1 MLITTPNNKLDQ
13 IPDAPGVYRFTNES
27 GELLYIGKAKSL
39 RKRLPAYF
47 EGREHGPHIRKMAT
61 QITAVE
67 LHLTKTELEAL
78 LLEQRLIS
86 QLKPKYNIIFRDD
99 KTYSYIA
106 TTNHAFPQIKTFRGK
121 RSEQNNV
128 FGPYVDSKTAKAK
141 IETIQK
147 AFQIRTC
154 DDATFSNRSRPC
166 VLHQIKRC
174 SAPCINATNE
184 MIKQDY
190 AKQVHNAQNFLKGKS
205 ISIIR
210 DLTQEMLSYSKL
222 MQFEDAAKIRDQI
235 QSISPSTSHQNM
247 ESDETVDLDILA
259 HSETTNTNEL
269 FIYEIRSGLISNIFH
284 YTTNMHVDE
293 ADACESLVKQ
303 HYVKFTPP
311 KTIISD
317 SPLEYFKEAISLI
330 GEKWQV
336 APIVRQAT
344 NAFEKSWMSDAKL
357 NAQKSTSA
365 LHDVKTAENK
375 TKELALYKVFPKL
388 RKADQLRIECFDISH
403 FQGESP
409 VASCVVYD
417 QHQMRNDEY
426 RLFNITPENGGDDYA
441 SMKEALIRRYQTR
454 EQNELP
460 DLIIIDGGHGQLS
473 KAAEA
478 LDLINVSIPL
488 LGIAKGTTRKLGH
501 EELIPTW
508 GDYPIALDKSHPA
521 LLLLSMIRDESH
533 RFAITRNRKKV
544 SAKRT
549 ESELLK
555 IPGIGPSKRKALL
568 LAFGSAKSV
577 ANASISQISLV
588 DGIGTA
594 LAEKIKK
601 HFQT

>member
-13 IPDAPGVYRFTNES
+13 IPDSPGVYRFTSET

-39 RKRLPAYF
+39 KKRLPAYF

-61 QITAVE
+61 QIAAVE
-67 LHLTKTELEAL
+67 LHLTQTELEAL
-78 LLEQRLIS
+78 LLEQRLIT

-106 TTNHAFPQIKTFRGK
+106 ITNHNFPQIKTFRGK
-121 RSEQNNV
+121 RSEQNNI
-128 FGPYVDSKTAKAK
+128 FGPYVDSKTAKTK

-174 SAPCINATNE
+174 SAPCVNSTDDLT
-184 MIKQDY
+184 KQEY
-190 AKQVHNAQNFLKGKS
+190 QTQIGSTKNFLTGKS
-205 ISIIR
+205 SLIIR
-210 DLTQEMLSYSKL
+210 ELTQEMLNYSEH
-222 MQFEDAAKIRDQI
+222 MQFERAAKIRDQI
-235 QSISPSTSHQNM
+235 QAISPSTSHQNM
-247 ESDETVDLDILA
+247 ESDENVDLDILA

-269 FIYEIRSGLISNIFH
+269 FIYEIRSGLINNIFH
-284 YTTNMHVDE
+284 YTTNMHVLE

-303 HYVKFTPP
+303 HYVNFAPP

-317 SPLEYFKEAISLI
+317 SPPEYFKEAISLI
-330 GEKWQV
+330 GEKWQ
-336 APIVRQAT
+336 ASPIVRPPT
-344 NAFEKSWMSDAKL
+344 NAFEKSWMSDAKM

-365 LHDVKTAENK
+365 LHDQKTSENK
-375 TKELALYKVFPKL
+375 SKEQAIFKIFPLLSKID
-388 RKADQLRIECFDISH
+388 RLRIECFDISH

-409 VASCVVYD
+409 VASCVIYD

-426 RLFNITPENGGDDYA
+426 RLFNITPEHGGDDYA

-454 EQNELP
+454 EQHELP

-478 LDLINVSIPL
+478 LKLINVSIPL
-488 LGIAKGTTRKLGH
+488 LGIAKGTTRKLGN

-508 GDYPIALDKSHPA
+508 GDAPITLEKSHPA

-533 RFAITRNRKKV
+533 RFAITRNRKKL

-568 LAFGSAKSV
+568 LAFGSASSV

-588 DGIGTA
+588 DGIGAA
-594 LAEKIKK
+594 LAGKIKK
-601 HFQT
+601 HFET